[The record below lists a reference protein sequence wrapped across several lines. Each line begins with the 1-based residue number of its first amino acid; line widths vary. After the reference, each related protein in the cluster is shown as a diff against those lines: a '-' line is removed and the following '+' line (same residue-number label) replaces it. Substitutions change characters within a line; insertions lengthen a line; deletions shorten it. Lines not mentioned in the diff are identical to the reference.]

1 MSYVW
6 TIAEQY
12 GGQLKDV
19 SFELLAR
26 GRPLADAMDTKL
38 ASLVIGASVDE
49 EQLGEL
55 VARGADEVYTVAD
68 ERLAEFVC
76 ETYSRIL
83 TGLIRTY
90 APSVVLAAAT
100 TMGRTLMPYV
110 AVRVNAGLTADCTA
124 LEIEPGT
131 DNLLQT
137 RPAIGGNIMA
147 TIRTPDNRPQMA
159 TVRPRS
165 TRPLE
170 RDADRA
176 GKIIDVPVGEAG
188 DASVAAGPEGV
199 VEDGRVRVI
208 GYRRDDADF
217 VNLEEADVVVSGGR
231 GLKRG
236 DNFRLIRSL
245 AETLGG
251 EVGAS
256 RDAVDR
262 GWIAYPHQVGLS
274 GKTISSRLYVAAG
287 VSGSIQ
293 HLAGIKTCETIVSID
308 SDPDA
313 PIHQVADFAVVGDLF
328 EVIPE
333 LVRQLGGSAP
343 EAGAPGADRGA
354 PDAETGEGEAATR
367 PGVHAASGAR
377 YAPVT
382 PRVVAELGRIVG
394 ERAVVSDVERLEAYS
409 HDETNA
415 AEYGAM
421 PEVVV
426 LPETSEQ
433 VARIVKLANGER
445 IPVTPRGAGSGL
457 SGGAIPSSGGIVVS
471 LERMNRLLELD
482 VDNMVAVV
490 EAGMVTNEFATA
502 VQERGLFFAGYPMS
516 LETCYIG
523 GNIAENAG
531 GGKAVKYGV
540 TGRYVAGIEL
550 VTPTGEVVELGGKA
564 SKDVSGYDLKQLVV
578 GSEGTLGIVTKATI
592 RLIGHPRVSSDLL
605 ALFESPRAAIDAV
618 PAIMGKGIIPTS
630 IEFMDRLSVQ
640 TSCRYLNE
648 NLPYEE
654 AGAMLLIEVDGARE
668 EQVQADLFAIG
679 ELCEEHGASEV
690 YVAEDSTT
698 KERIWGVRRNIA
710 EAFKVESPEQSLED
724 IVVPTSQIPELIPEL
739 ERMSEAYGMQI
750 PCYGHAGDGNLH
762 ATLVKDPQ
770 MDTANWRERED
781 ACLRDL
787 YRVTTRLGGK
797 ISGEHGIGVKRKRYL
812 AEVADPA
819 ELELMR
825 AIKRAW
831 DPNNI
836 MNPGKIFDLED
847 ADG

>member
-12 GGQLKDV
+12 EGRLKDV

-26 GRPLADAMDTKL
+26 GRPLADAMETKL
-38 ASLVIGASVDE
+38 ASLVVGAGVDE
-49 EQLGEL
+49 DQLQEL
-55 VARGADEVYTVAD
+55 VARGADEVYTVCD

-83 TGLIRTY
+83 VGLIRTY
-90 APSVVLAAAT
+90 SPSVVLAAAT

-110 AVRVNAGLTADCTA
+110 AVRVDAGLTADCTG

-147 TIRTPDNRPQMA
+147 TIRTPDHRPQMA

-165 TRPLE
+165 THPLE
-170 RDADRA
+170 RDPDRA
-176 GKIIDVPVGEAG
+176 GKIIAVPVG
-188 DASVAAGPEGV
+188 AGP
-199 VEDGRVRVI
+199 DGGLGEERVRVT
-208 GYRRDDADF
+208 GYRRDEADF

-236 DNFRLIRSL
+236 ENFRLVRALSD
-245 AETLGG
+245 ALGG

-262 GWIAYPHQVGLS
+262 GWIAYPHQIGLS

-293 HLAGIKTCETIVSID
+293 HLAGIKTCETIVSIN

-313 PIHQVADFAVVGDLF
+313 PIHQVADFAIVGDLF

-333 LVRQLGGSAP
+333 LVGQLGGEVGETGPGDARAA
-343 EAGAPGADRGA
+343 AGSGA
-354 PDAETGEGEAATR
+354 PDSASAAAAAT
-367 PGVHAASGAR
+367 HAASTTPGVAHPPGHR

-382 PRVVAELGRIVG
+382 PQVVADLVAIVG
-394 ERAVVSDVERLEAYS
+394 ERSVFSDAERLEAYA

-415 AEYGAM
+415 AVFGHM
-421 PEVVV
+421 PEVAV
-426 LPETSEQ
+426 LPETTEQ
-433 VARIVKLANGER
+433 VAQIVRLANRER
-445 IPVTPRGAGSGL
+445 IPLTPRGAGSGL

-516 LETCYIG
+516 LETCYLG

-540 TGRYVAGIEL
+540 TGRYVAGLEL

-592 RLIGHPRVSSDLL
+592 RLVGHPRVSSDLL
-605 ALFESPRAAIDAV
+605 ALFETPRAAIDAV
-618 PAIMGKGIIPTS
+618 PAIMAKGIVPTS

-648 NLPYEE
+648 SLPYEA

-668 EQVQADLFAIG
+668 EQVQSDLFAIG

-698 KERIWGVRRNIA
+698 KERIWSVRRNIA
-710 EAFKVESPEQSLED
+710 EAFKVSSPQQSLED
-724 IVVPTSQIPELIPEL
+724 IVVPTSRIPELIPEL
-739 ERMSEAYGMQI
+739 ERMSEQYGMQI

-762 ATLVKDPQ
+762 ATLVKDPR
-770 MDTANWRERED
+770 MDDARWRERED

-787 YRVTTRLGGK
+787 YSVTTKLGGK
-797 ISGEHGIGVKRKRYL
+797 ISGEHGIGVKRKGYL
-812 AEVADPA
+812 AEVTNPV
-819 ELELMR
+819 ELDLMR

-847 ADG
+847 VDG